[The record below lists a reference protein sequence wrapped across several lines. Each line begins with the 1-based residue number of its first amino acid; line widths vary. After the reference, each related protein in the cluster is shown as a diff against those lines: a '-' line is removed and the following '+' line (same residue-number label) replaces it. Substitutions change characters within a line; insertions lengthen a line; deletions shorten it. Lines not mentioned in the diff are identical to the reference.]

1 MYIYI
6 YICIIYQEMSWSDYP
21 ILGAELAKVMK
32 RFQHPLLT
40 SKAAAVRKNTQTIF
54 TRNDHKVMGLSRL

>member
-1 MYIYI
+1 
-6 YICIIYQEMSWSDYP
+6 MSWSDYP

>member
-6 YICIIYQEMSWSDYP
+6 YINLPVNVIVNHL
-21 ILGAELAKVMK
+21 ILGVVIERCRK

-40 SKAAAVRKNTQTIF
+40 SKPATTTQ
-54 TRNDHKVMGLSRL
+54 SA